1 MATISTPVEAP
12 KYDDEESWKNEVN
25 KPARDNRYQTEDV
38 TLTKGRI
45 RGLSCARAVHPRARA
60 GATKDTGAR
69 QKQQHLARRA
79 V

>member
-38 TLTKGRI
+38 TLTKGGI
-45 RGLSCARAVHPRARA
+45 RGPCTRAQCTRAHR
-60 GATKDTGAR
+60 G
-69 QKQQHLARRA
+69 
-79 V
+79 